1 MPFYISSISA
11 EQKEYWTDFSVPPD
25 IGFIDMAT
33 LHFLCGYMGFGKTT
47 VARKLAVRYNAVILN
62 DDEFMCELFGR
73 NLPEKQFRE
82 AHEKVSQF
90 TWKLAERIICAG
102 GNVIM
107 DRGFWSKQ
115 SRADAVHR
123 AKFFCDSLLF
133 HQIEC
138 DMETAK
144 KRVLNR
150 TRTDPNALEI
160 DENAFD
166 ALAKHY
172 VPISPDEKLDVIY
185 YKNTLPF

>member
-1 MPFYISSISA
+1 
-11 EQKEYWTDFSVPPD
+11 
-25 IGFIDMAT
+25 MAT
-33 LHFLCGYMGFGKTT
+33 IHFLCGYMGFGKTT
-47 VARKLAVRYNAVILN
+47 VARKLAVQYNAVILN

-102 GNVIM
+102 TNVIL

-115 SRADAVHR
+115 SRSEAVSR
-123 AKFFCDSLLF
+123 AKYFCDSLLF

-138 DMETAK
+138 DMEVAK
-144 KRVLNR
+144 ERVLNR
-150 TRTDPNALEI
+150 TLTDPNALII

-172 VPISPDEKLDVIY
+172 EPISPDEKLDVIY
-185 YKNTLPF
+185 YKNTLPLI